1 MIFINHTEDL
11 GGKVIIVEIKGALN
25 SETSADFEEYINQ
38 LLQKKK
44 LFLII
49 NAVGLKYI
57 SSAGFGVFLYIQKK
71 LMAANGFFIV
81 CNISEEIYSLY
92 KLLGF
97 DKIMTI
103 AGSKDE
109 AVNIIQKQISLI
121 ESEISEQSAIS
132 GKAGYSAPADFKAE
146 KPSFAESLSEI
157 SVDTADKT
165 FAHPIILECAECK
178 GMIRVKKSGRYICP
192 DCKTEFSVE
201 PDQTVIF

>member
-38 LLQKKK
+38 ILGKKK

-49 NAVGLKYI
+49 DALGLKYI

-71 LMAANGFFIV
+71 LIVSKGFFIV
-81 CNISEEIYSLY
+81 CSISQEIFQLY

-97 DKIMTI
+97 DKII
-103 AGSKDE
+103 KLAKDKDE
-109 AVNIIQKQISLI
+109 ALSIIKKHISLI
-121 ESEISEQSAIS
+121 ENEVV
-132 GKAGYSAPADFKAE
+132 E
-146 KPSFAESLSEI
+146 KPSADDKSDYSVPIDTKSSLNENPDEAPS
-157 SVDTADKT
+157 DTT
-165 FAHPIILECAECK
+165 FDHPIILECTGCK
-178 GMIRVKKSGRYICP
+178 GMIRVKKSGSYICP
-192 DCKTEFSVE
+192 DCKTEFTVE